1 MKSYLQFNES
11 LLDKDKEFIED
22 VFVRLEDI
30 GVKVNIIHWNYIFSP
45 KYINSGQ
52 IDRIIKDP
60 FIKMD
65 IINNKIKNIF
75 KIKFNDDNLREY
87 FNKIIENNNYES
99 KECLNEFINV
109 FCETMDVCLDQLK
122 NDEYIIK

>member
-52 IDRIIKDP
+52 I
-60 FIKMD
+60 
-65 IINNKIKNIF
+65 
-75 KIKFNDDNLREY
+75 E
-87 FNKIIENNNYES
+87 
-99 KECLNEFINV
+99 
-109 FCETMDVCLDQLK
+109 
-122 NDEYIIK
+122 